1 MTSRFRVR
9 WIALAVGAVVVVFGV
24 VLALNHR
31 DEETVPR
38 LVQEKALAP
47 EFTLTK
53 LDGSKL
59 DSKDLK
65 GKTVVVNF
73 WNTWCIPCQRE
84 EPALKAF
91 YDAHKNDEGLEMIG
105 IVRED
110 DEKTVRD
117 YVAKHGINWTI
128 GFDPKGSAAL
138 GFGTTGQPET
148 YVFSPDGV
156 AVCGTLGISNPQ
168 MLETWVDAARNGQ
181 ECVT

>member
-1 MTSRFRVR
+1 MTRHSVR
-9 WIALAVGAVVVVFGV
+9 WIALTVGVILVCVGV
-24 VLALNHR
+24 VLAVVKP
-31 DEETVPR
+31 DEEAVPR
-38 LVQEKALAP
+38 LVQEKATAP

-59 DSKDLK
+59 ESTSLK

-91 YDAHKNDEGLEMIG
+91 YAAHKDDPGLEMIG

-110 DEKTVRD
+110 EQNTVRD
-117 YVAKHGINWTI
+117 YVAKNGIDWTI
-128 GFDPKGSAAL
+128 GFDPKGAAAI

-156 AVCGTLGISNPQ
+156 AVCGSLGVSTVA
-168 MLETWVDAARNGQ
+168 MLETWVQAARSGQ

>member
-1 MTSRFRVR
+1 MNHRVR
-9 WIALAVGAVVVVFGV
+9 WIAIVVGAVVVLFGV
-24 VLALNHR
+24 LLAVNKP

-38 LVQEKALAP
+38 LVQEKAAAP

-84 EPALKAF
+84 EPALKEF
-91 YDAHKNDEGLEMIG
+91 YEQYKDDPGVEFIG

-110 DEKTVRD
+110 EENTVRD
-117 YVAKHGINWTI
+117 YIAANGLDWTM
-128 GFDPKGSAAL
+128 GFDPKGSAAIA
-138 GFGTTGQPET
+138 FGTTGQPET

-156 AVCGTLGISNPQ
+156 AVCGSLGVSTAA
-168 MLETWVDAARNGQ
+168 MLSTWVEAARSGQ

>member
-1 MTSRFRVR
+1 VTRLRVR
-9 WIALAVGAVVVVFGV
+9 WIALAVGAVLVCFGV
-24 VLALNHR
+24 LLAVMYR

-38 LVQEKALAP
+38 LVQEHAAAP
-47 EFTLTK
+47 KYTLTK

-59 DSKDLK
+59 DSTDLK

-91 YDAHKNDEGLEMIG
+91 YAAHKDDPDFAMIG

-110 DEKTVRD
+110 DASTVRNH
-117 YVAKHGINWTI
+117 VADRGIDWTI
-128 GFDPKGSAAL
+128 GLDPKGDAAI

-156 AVCGTLGISNPQ
+156 AVCGSLGVSNVATL
-168 MLETWVDAARNGQ
+168 EAWVQAARSGQ

>member
-1 MTSRFRVR
+1 MKLSVR
-9 WIALAVGAVVVVFGV
+9 WIALVVGAVVVCFGV
-24 VLALNHR
+24 LLAVNKP

-38 LVQEKALAP
+38 LVQEKAATP

-53 LDGSKL
+53 PDGSKL
-59 DSKDLK
+59 ESTSLK

-84 EPALKAF
+84 EPALKEF
-91 YDAHKNDEGLEMIG
+91 YERYKDDPGVEFIG

-110 DEKTVRD
+110 EESTVRD
-117 YVAKHGINWTI
+117 YIDKNGIDWTI
-128 GFDPKGSAAL
+128 GFDPKGAAAIA
-138 GFGTTGQPET
+138 FGTTGQPET

-156 AVCGTLGISNPQ
+156 AVCGSLGISDVPT
-168 MLETWVDAARNGQ
+168 LETWVQAARSGQ